1 VAPGA
6 VAPHAGFLA
15 MLAAHPTAR
24 LSAVSVDGT
33 PVPVPAQIALRPSHI
48 LSGTDGLKIYLPGDR
63 SVLIDVFDRTL
74 RGGQACADVHT
85 LHEPGLTLTVH
96 MFNTLEEYGAVLV
109 IGVPAAVQTSNHVV
123 SEIVEKPRV
132 GSRLARIYKSR
143 TGEILGI
150 DRATTEILG
159 WTSEQM
165 TGLRSLEFI
174 HPDDQGL
181 AIESWA
187 VMMSEPETMRRARI
201 RHRSSAEVWIWFD
214 VAHSP
219 CTWDGAPCFVAD
231 LIDVSQEMETQRALE
246 AREQLLAQLA
256 QALPLGVF
264 QIDADHQFLY
274 TNDCL
279 FQMMGTK
286 AATDFDA
293 MLQWVEPVDR
303 DRLTDALLGVLTDG
317 SDTELSVHVASSGGP
332 TRVCQFTLRQLDSA
346 TTAGPGA
353 VGCVVDIT
361 EQTAMRREL
370 EDKATFDPL
379 TRCYNRASIMA
390 MLDRM
395 LARDHEDNAPS
406 RTAVMFIDLDR
417 FKEINDRYGHGV
429 GDEFLIATAARIG
442 GSLRDGAALG
452 RLGGDE
458 FLVLLP
464 DIASPAEAKAVAQR
478 IADALRQEVSLSI
491 GSEPC
496 RVSIGLA
503 IAGGA
508 ATTAQELV
516 KAADVAMYEAKA
528 RGDRT
533 VASASSNVA

>member
-1 VAPGA
+1 
-6 VAPHAGFLA
+6 
-15 MLAAHPTAR
+15 MLDAHPGAR
-24 LSAVSVDGT
+24 LSAVSTDGT
-33 PVPVPAQIALRPSHI
+33 PVPVPSQIALRDSHI
-48 LSGTDGLKIYLPGDR
+48 LSGTGGLKVYIPGDR
-63 SVLIDVFDRTL
+63 STLIDVFERTL
-74 RGGQACADVHT
+74 RGGHACADVHT
-85 LHEPGLTLTVH
+85 LHEPDLTLTVH

-109 IGVPAAVQTSNHVV
+109 VGVPAAVQASNKVV
-123 SEIVEKPRV
+123 SVIQQQPPV

-150 DRATTEILG
+150 DRAATEILG
-159 WTSEQM
+159 WTSDQM
-165 TGLRSLEFI
+165 IGMRSLEFI
-174 HPDDQGL
+174 HPDDHGL

-201 RHRSSAEVWIWFD
+201 RHRSSSEVWIWFD

-219 CTWDGAPCFVAD
+219 STWEGAPCFVAD

-264 QIDADHQFLY
+264 QIDSDRRFLY

-279 FQMMGTK
+279 FEMMGRS
-286 AATDFDA
+286 AAPDFEA
-293 MLQWVEPVDR
+293 LLQWVEPADR
-303 DRLTDALLGVLTDG
+303 DHLIEALHGVLTDG
-317 SDTELSVHVASSGGP
+317 SDTELSVHVALVDGP
-332 TRVCQFTLRQLDSA
+332 PRVCQFTLRQLDSA
-346 TTAGPGA
+346 STEGPGA

-370 EDKATFDPL
+370 EDKATFDAL
-379 TRCYNRASIMA
+379 TRCHNRASIMA

-395 LARDHEDNAPS
+395 LDRDREDPG
-406 RTAVMFIDLDR
+406 RTTTAVMFIDLDR

-464 DIASPAEAKAVAQR
+464 GIASPAEAMTVAQR
-478 IADALRQEVSLSI
+478 IADSLRQEVALSV

-496 RVSIGLA
+496 RASIGLA
-503 IAGGA
+503 VGGGT
-508 ATTAQELV
+508 ATTAHDLV
-516 KAADVAMYEAKA
+516 KAADTAMYAAKA
-528 RGDRT
+528 RGDST
-533 VASASSNVA
+533 VAASNVA